1 MNTVTHII
9 TAINA
14 LEDELERDFRLLVHL
29 IHNRMLS
36 WWDLALNRRAP
47 IYASGSHLHGT
58 PILYGAAT
66 NYGANF
72 GVSAG
77 EFYDLFRFAPTE
89 IPRLCAALR
98 MPEYILPNVS
108 GEEGLLIYLR
118 RLSRGDNLLDLK
130 CVFHRSIGSLSDI
143 IKAVAEHLGPIAVAK
158 LQTFDS
164 ELWCP
169 WFPVFASAIYLKCEA
184 LNCCFG
190 FLDGTFLRICRPSR
204 DGYRGFWQRLF
215 YSGYKHQHGLLFQG
229 LSLPNGILALM
240 HGPYPGGVYNDLS
253 MLEIS
258 GILDMLW
265 SFTEINGVRYFLY
278 GDRGYCIEPGLI
290 PPFPRASSMSAREK
304 IFNSRMSSVR
314 VSVEWTFGKIKSL
327 FPFLDVAHKLRIGS
341 MPLGSHYLI
350 ATLLTNCHSCLYGSE
365 SAQYFNCPAPEL
377 EYYMRQ

>member
-1 MNTVTHII
+1 MMKRVSNSFLFLII
-9 TAINA
+9 VNSNVEA
-14 LEDELERDFRLLVHL
+14 LPNIFGSLTGICPER
-29 IHNRMLS
+29 
-36 WWDLALNRRAP
+36 
-47 IYASGSHLHGT
+47 
-58 PILYGAAT
+58 
-66 NYGANF
+66 
-72 GVSAG
+72 
-77 EFYDLFRFAPTE
+77 
-89 IPRLCAALR
+89 IPRLSDDLNYCLGITSQR
-98 MPEYILPNVS
+98 TQPTVHLVS
-108 GEEGLLIYLR
+108 YR
-118 RLSRGDNLLDLK
+118 
-130 CVFHRSIGSLSDI
+130 
-143 IKAVAEHLGPIAVAK
+143 
-158 LQTFDS
+158 
-164 ELWCP
+164 CP

-253 MLEIS
+253 MLEMS
-258 GILDMLW
+258 GILEMLW

-278 GDRGYCIEPGLI
+278 GDRGYSIEPGLI
-290 PPFPRASSMSAREK
+290 PPFPRASSMSDREK

-377 EYYMRQ
+377 EYYMRE